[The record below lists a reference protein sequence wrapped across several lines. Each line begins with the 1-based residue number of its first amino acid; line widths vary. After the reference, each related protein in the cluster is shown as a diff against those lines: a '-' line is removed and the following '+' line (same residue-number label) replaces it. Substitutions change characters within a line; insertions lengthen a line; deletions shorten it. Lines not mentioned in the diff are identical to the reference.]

1 MSNLYFDAMS
11 TQFMQ
16 HQAALCQLAAAI
28 RDSYLISLQ
37 QELSINR
44 NLLSASYAFE
54 ALQEVNCSSP
64 PTKTME
70 KSSEDDFEEEIDLE
84 DSKF

>member
-11 TQFMQ
+11 TQIMQ
-16 HQAALCQLAAAI
+16 HQAALCQLAAI

-37 QELSINR
+37 QKLSINR

-84 DSKF
+84 DSKV